1 MSPRPVA
8 GYSPCAFPSFL
19 DPGVYAQS
27 CVIPKHAR
35 VSCLSTCRHE
45 ARRVNGSGGARFWF
59 SSYRGRHVERIP
71 VGVAEAGRHS
81 VVCAGIDPGKLPV
94 RQGVLRNEVAPPA

>member
-27 CVIPKHAR
+27 RVIPKHAR
-35 VSCLSTCRHE
+35 VSCCQR
-45 ARRVNGSGGARFWF
+45 AGRRRVGLMDQAERDFGFHRT
-59 SSYRGRHVERIP
+59 RGRHVERIP
-71 VGVAEAGRHS
+71 FSVVEAGRHS